1 MYHIANGD
9 IFYENE
15 EYELALNEY
24 LMADSILSLPDV
36 YNVRVNQLRRL
47 QIKKSESPEE
57 LRAYLASLSK
67 DDSDYPY
74 ISNRLA
80 TILARNL
87 NASSTESDY
96 EEALSY
102 AWDSDVVKFVKK
114 EIKRAQKEKKES
126 Q

>member
-57 LRAYLASLSK
+57 LRVYLASLSK

-87 NASSTESDY
+87 DASSTESDY

>member
-1 MYHIANGD
+1 M
-9 IFYENE
+9 
-15 EYELALNEY
+15 
-24 LMADSILSLPDV
+24 
-36 YNVRVNQLRRL
+36 RVNQLRRL

-57 LRAYLASLSK
+57 LKAYLASLSK